1 MVDRAIDIRI
11 SLSNYKSQS
20 ENSWIWRYGI
30 LAEVNGLSMSL
41 IFNTLLNFFFFLS
54 FQIWNEW
61 CGMGR
66 LGFPEQVR
74 FFLNIIWLMTQ
85 EFSLMKECV
94 DSDYSGFFVA
104 QRFYLKNKKIQC
116 SFKIKAFLDRIMQ
129 RNSMKYRF
137 VPHAIV
143 VN

>member
-1 MVDRAIDIRI
+1 
-11 SLSNYKSQS
+11 
-20 ENSWIWRYGI
+20 
-30 LAEVNGLSMSL
+30 
-41 IFNTLLNFFFFLS
+41 
-54 FQIWNEW
+54 
-61 CGMGR
+61 
-66 LGFPEQVR
+66 
-74 FFLNIIWLMTQ
+74 MTQ

-137 VPHAIV
+137 VPQAIV